1 MLGSVITAMV
11 TPFRADG
18 AVDFERFRELAT
30 YLVENGSDGLVVCGT
45 TGESPT
51 LSDAEKLDL
60 FRVAVDEVGGR
71 ATVIAGTGTYDTGH
85 SAALTKE
92 ATKLGVDAILVVTPY
107 YNKPPQR
114 AIVRHF
120 EEIAGAT
127 HLPVVAYNIPG
138 RVVINIESETIA
150 RLAEIENV
158 VAVKQ
163 AHDDR
168 EQARFI
174 AEETRLDLYS
184 GDDPNTFAF
193 LELGGVGV
201 VSVTAHLWGPQ
212 IAEMIRRPP
221 RRRRRGRA
229 GAARGAAAG
238 LRPPADPDEPDPD
251 QGGAQPH
258 GPRGRRTPAADG
270 RAGRERARA
279 DPLLSRAVGASRSR
293 VGVAA
298 LDSAPMGECRII
310 PLGGLGEVGKNMT
323 VYEAD
328 GAIVVVDAGLA
339 FPRDEHLGVDLVL
352 PDFSYLRDREQMVR
366 AVVLT
371 HGHEDHVGALPYL
384 MREVRV
390 PLVLATRLT
399 LALVKSKLDEHGLL
413 RSAELREL
421 APGDEP
427 VELGPFRLEFI
438 RMAHSIPDAAAVMLE
453 TPGGRCVHTG
463 DYKLDHTP
471 VDGQRTDVGRLA
483 EIGSRGV
490 DLLLGDST
498 NAERAGVTESERVV
512 GEAFR
517 QIFPSREGRILV
529 SSFASNVHRMQQA
542 ADVGV
547 DCGRKV
553 AFVGRSMRKN
563 ANIARSLGY
572 MDVPEE
578 AILRPHELAELPRG
592 EQLILCTGSQGEP
605 MSAMTRIAYNDHPAV
620 SVEAG
625 DTVIISAKPIPG
637 NELRVHDAINR
648 LAKMGAE
655 VLHEDNAPVHVS
667 GHGKAEELRTMIG
680 LLRPKA
686 VMPVH
691 GEFRMLAAHAQLARE
706 GGVPDDRIVM
716 AENGSVV
723 ELRDGVTR
731 IVGEVEAG
739 MTFVDG
745 LGVGDVHDVALR
757 DRRKLSEDGIL
768 IVVATLAAQDGGGL
782 TAPPELIARGFGEG
796 AEPLLEELREE
807 ANRVLRELLADDVT
821 EIKLLQ
827 EHLHDALGGIVY
839 DRTRRRPMV
848 LPVIVEV

>member
-1 MLGSVITAMV
+1 M
-11 TPFRADG
+11 G
-18 AVDFERFRELAT
+18 A
-30 YLVENGSDGLVVCGT
+30 
-45 TGESPT
+45 
-51 LSDAEKLDL
+51 
-60 FRVAVDEVGGR
+60 
-71 ATVIAGTGTYDTGH
+71 
-85 SAALTKE
+85 
-92 ATKLGVDAILVVTPY
+92 
-107 YNKPPQR
+107 
-114 AIVRHF
+114 
-120 EEIAGAT
+120 
-127 HLPVVAYNIPG
+127 
-138 RVVINIESETIA
+138 
-150 RLAEIENV
+150 
-158 VAVKQ
+158 
-163 AHDDR
+163 
-168 EQARFI
+168 
-174 AEETRLDLYS
+174 
-184 GDDPNTFAF
+184 
-193 LELGGVGV
+193 
-201 VSVTAHLWGPQ
+201 
-212 IAEMIRRPP
+212 
-221 RRRRRGRA
+221 
-229 GAARGAAAG
+229 
-238 LRPPADPDEPDPD
+238 
-251 QGGAQPH
+251 
-258 GPRGRRTPAADG
+258 
-270 RAGRERARA
+270 
-279 DPLLSRAVGASRSR
+279 
-293 VGVAA
+293 
-298 LDSAPMGECRII
+298 CRII

-352 PDFSYLRDREQMVR
+352 PDFGYLREREAMVR
-366 AVVLT
+366 GVVLT
-371 HGHEDHVGALPYL
+371 HGHEDHVGSLPYL

-413 RSAELREL
+413 RAAELQEL
-421 APGDEP
+421 MPGDAP
-427 VELGPFRLEFI
+427 VELGPFRLEFV
-438 RMAHSIPDAAAVMLE
+438 RMAHSIPDAAAVVLD

-463 DYKLDHTP
+463 DYKIDHTP

-483 EIGSRGV
+483 EIGSSGV
-490 DLLLGDST
+490 DLMLGDST

-517 QIFPSREGRILV
+517 QIFPSREGRILI

-563 ANIARSLGY
+563 ANIARNLGY

-578 AILRPHELAELPRG
+578 AILRPQELAELPRG

-620 SVEAG
+620 RVEAG

-667 GHGKAEELRTMIG
+667 GHGRAEELRTIIG

-706 GGVPDDRIVM
+706 GGVPEDRIVL

-723 ELRDGVTR
+723 ELRDGVAR

-739 MTFVDG
+739 VTFVDG

-757 DRRKLSEDGIL
+757 DRRKLAEDGVL
-768 IVVATLAAQDGGGL
+768 IVVATLAQQDEGGL

-796 AEPLLEELREE
+796 AEPLLDELRDE

-848 LPVIVEV
+848 LPVIIEV